1 VVPEIARDEFFNSV
15 HALPGGR
22 AVLYTVRG
30 GKRGAF
36 VMAFDLRTRQEKI
49 IVREGSDARYLPT
62 GQLLYGV
69 KGALHIVPFD
79 LDRLEVAGTPVAVS
93 DAVMTTPIGGMLNV
107 DVSSDGTAVYVPS
120 SAPVT
125 GRKIVWVDRQGH
137 EESTR
142 MPVRAYTYP
151 RFSPDGSRIAF
162 DIRDQENDIWKCLA
176 RRADAFHVRPRIR
189 SAATLDRGRTP
200 YHLRLQ
206 PCGEAR
212 ISSGKHRTV
221 PARRNA
227 WPRRRTFRS
236 QMPSHRTVLASSTAR
251 IIRRPV
257 RT

>member
-1 VVPEIARDEFFNSV
+1 M
-15 HALPGGR
+15 
-22 AVLYTVRG
+22 LYTVRG

-162 DIRDQENDIWKCLA
+162 DIRDQENDIWIWNVSRGGLTRFTFDPGFDQQPLWTVDGRRIIFGSSRVGKRESLLASIGRCRRGGTRGHVAVRSGRKCHL
-176 RRADAFHVRPRIR
+176 
-189 SAATLDRGRTP
+189 TGR
-200 YHLRLQ
+200 Y
-206 PCGEAR
+206 
-212 ISSGKHRTV
+212 
-221 PARRNA
+221 
-227 WPRRRTFRS
+227 
-236 QMPSHRTVLASSTAR
+236 SHRL
-251 IIRRPV
+251 PHG
-257 RT
+257 